1 MIIDN
6 IKNCKNY
13 FALHPKFAEAF
24 KFLQALDETQRGT
37 IELDGKN
44 LYVMINEVEPVGKP
58 EAKFEVHQ
66 QYIDIQYIVSGSDN
80 IGWSEAN
87 DKVCS
92 TDYDEEND
100 FQLLKAEACNWFKLT
115 PGYFAI
121 FYPEDAHAPLA
132 GNESMVKAVVKVKI
146 S

>member
-6 IKNCKNY
+6 INNCKNY
-13 FALHPKFAEAF
+13 FALHPKFAAAF
-24 KFLQALDETQRGT
+24 KFLQELDGTQHGT

-44 LYVMINEVEPVGKP
+44 LYVMINEVEPVGQLA
-58 EAKFEVHQ
+58 AKFEVHQ
-66 QYIDIQYIVSGSDN
+66 KYIDIQYIVSGSDN
-80 IGWSEAN
+80 VGWADAADN
-87 DKVCS
+87 VPI
-92 TDYDEEND
+92 TDYDDEND
-100 FQLLKAEACNWFKLT
+100 YQLLEAQACNWFKLT

-132 GNESMVKAVVKVKI
+132 GDELMVKAVVKVRI